1 MKCLCIIIL
10 SLVFFSCSS
19 KTSYLNEELNSYYYA
34 DFSDITYS
42 NEPQCLSEFSDSISY
57 ILLDEEP
64 LLDGIDSQT
73 RIWIDKYIYIDI
85 GDNVYKYTLDGKFVQ
100 KLFSIG
106 QGPQEIT
113 QKLGS
118 AIFNFENEYITIRD
132 YGSNKYSHY
141 SLCGDFV
148 GNSQQYYGDNNKT
161 KRIVGYNGDEEFYY
175 WDYVIPSKGASLNI
189 DGPHHL
195 YVRNTIQDS
204 IVNTIAN
211 YNYNIQPS
219 YKGGIAINDNWP
231 IMLGT
236 LDSIIWAKPAN
247 VDTIYRMVNHIFE
260 PWYIIQMKSSA
271 ANYSF
276 RVNASLGHAGA
287 VKEDIKYVLPLK
299 NGLLYSYN
307 GIEKGQEHGYG
318 FCPLNGKAIRY
329 SKHSFKNDLD
339 NYLPYLKF
347 NRLDYCY
354 VKDTFLYVLVEASCF
369 FENEGNPPF
378 PQLMEDSNPIV
389 VKLKLKSG

>member
-19 KTSYLNEELNSYYYA
+19 KTSYLNEEVNSYYYA

-73 RIWIDKYIYIDI
+73 RIWIDKFIYIDI

-148 GNSQQYYGDNNKT
+148 GNSQQYYGDNNQT
-161 KRIVGYNGDEEFYY
+161 KRIIGYNGDEEF
-175 WDYVIPSKGASLNI
+175 D
-189 DGPHHL
+189 D
-195 YVRNTIQDS
+195 QD
-204 IVNTIAN
+204 I
-211 YNYNIQPS
+211 
-219 YKGGIAINDNWP
+219 
-231 IMLGT
+231 
-236 LDSIIWAKPAN
+236 
-247 VDTIYRMVNHIFE
+247 
-260 PWYIIQMKSSA
+260 
-271 ANYSF
+271 
-276 RVNASLGHAGA
+276 
-287 VKEDIKYVLPLK
+287 
-299 NGLLYSYN
+299 
-307 GIEKGQEHGYG
+307 
-318 FCPLNGKAIRY
+318 
-329 SKHSFKNDLD
+329 
-339 NYLPYLKF
+339 
-347 NRLDYCY
+347 LDY
-354 VKDTFLYVLVEASCF
+354 E
-369 FENEGNPPF
+369 EIE
-378 PQLMEDSNPIV
+378 
-389 VKLKLKSG
+389 